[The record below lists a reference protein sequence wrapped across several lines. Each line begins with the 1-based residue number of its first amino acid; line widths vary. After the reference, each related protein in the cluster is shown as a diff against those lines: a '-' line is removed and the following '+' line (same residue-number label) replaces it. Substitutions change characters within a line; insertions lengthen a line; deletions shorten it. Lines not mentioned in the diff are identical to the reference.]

1 MDMEKLI
8 TSPDREASGRQRDDT
23 PEVPADPAVTL
34 GRVETL
40 SSEFVSGW
48 ASVQTT
54 GRFAH
59 VFATLADEVIGFT
72 TASMVRPDLEKARQ
86 EGRLDAYA
94 FILTFQHPVAA
105 DAVRGIRV
113 FVLGQASMLPR
124 AKQLRIDRTPSLRL
138 FLMGSPRSGTSQ
150 LGSTLT
156 KVLGLPWLGEG
167 HGAPCFAR
175 AADALSGDRAAE
187 NGLLRHMARENFRQI
202 AIRAAR
208 SAYFYMHGS
217 ASFVDKTPGLP
228 MIAAAPFLVECFPES
243 HFIFLRRHPV
253 ANIRS
258 RLVKFGGSFEE
269 HCRDWAGA
277 MNEWLRVRTLLP
289 HYVEVQQEDM
299 LEAPERVADAIS
311 GYLGAPE
318 AAQRICESLR
328 SDRLEQTG
336 AGAGQTDK
344 LRAGWT
350 AEQVL
355 AFDRICGPAMRAFGY
370 AQE

>member
-1 MDMEKLI
+1 MDMEKPI
-8 TSPDREASGRQRDDT
+8 TSPDHD
-23 PEVPADPAVTL
+23 AVTL

-40 SSEFVSGW
+40 SSEFVTGW

-54 GRFAH
+54 GQFAY
-59 VFATLADEVIGFT
+59 VFARLEDEVIGFGI
-72 TASMVRPDLEKARQ
+72 ANMVRPDLEKARQ

-94 FILTFQHPVAA
+94 FILTFQRPVAA
-105 DAVRGIRV
+105 DAVRAIGV
-113 FVLGQASMLPR
+113 FVLGQTSMLPC
-124 AKQLRIDRTPSLRL
+124 AKQLKLDRSPSLRL

-156 KVLGLPWLGEG
+156 RILGLPWLGED
-167 HGAPCFAR
+167 HGAPLFAR
-175 AADALSGDRAAE
+175 AADALSGDKAAE
-187 NGLLRHMARENFRQI
+187 NGLVRHMARENFRQI

-228 MIAAAPFLVECFPES
+228 MIAAAPFLVECFPGS

-258 RLVKFGGSFEE
+258 RLVKFGGPFEE

-277 MNEWLRVRTLLP
+277 MNEWLRVRTMLP
-289 HYVEVQQEDM
+289 HHIEIQQEDM

-311 GYLGAPE
+311 SYIGVPG

-344 LRAGWT
+344 LQAGWT

-370 AQE
+370 G